1 MRNRDKFWLNNP
13 KILLDSR
20 RISEF
25 YPSNNM
31 SNIEQL
37 NAVVRFSLYLSML
50 LILLKLNVSY
60 IFIFLFSLLATY
72 IIYHFDEKMKKQDEQ
87 LEHMEV
93 FKDKSIRSKNKVY
106 LKPTYDNPFMNPG
119 LCDYKNNP
127 NREAYSKKS
136 FINSETVREDIEDK
150 FSYNLYQ
157 DVNDIYGKNNSQR
170 QFYTTPV
177 TTIPNDQDSFAKWL
191 YSKPEHCKDGDGY
204 QCMQN
209 NARFLQSESR
219 DVIY

>member
-25 YPSNNM
+25 YPSDKM
-31 SNIEQL
+31 SSVEQL
-37 NAVVRFSLYLSML
+37 NAVVRFSLYLSLL
-50 LILLKLNVSY
+50 LILLKLNVNY

-72 IIYHFDEKMKKQDEQ
+72 IIYNFDDNMKKQEDI
-87 LEHMEV
+87 EHYEV
-93 FKDKSIRSKNKVY
+93 FKDKSILSKNKVY
-106 LKPTYDNPFMNPG
+106 VKPTYDNPFMNPS

-136 FINSETVREDIEDK
+136 FIYNEKIKEEIEDK

-191 YSKPEHCKDGDGY
+191 YSKGEHCKDGDGY

-209 NARFLQSESR
+209 NPRFLQSESR

>member
-25 YPSNNM
+25 YPSDKM
-31 SNIEQL
+31 SSVEQL
-37 NAVVRFSLYLSML
+37 NAVVRFSLYLSLL
-50 LILLKLNVSY
+50 LILLKLNVNY

-72 IIYHFDEKMKKQDEQ
+72 IIYNFDDNMKKQEDI
-87 LEHMEV
+87 EHYEV

-106 LKPTYDNPFMNPG
+106 VKPTYDNPFMNPS

-136 FINSETVREDIEDK
+136 FIYNEKIKEEIEDK

-191 YSKPEHCKDGDGY
+191 YSKAEHCKDGDGY

-209 NARFLQSESR
+209 NPRFLESESR

>member
-13 KILLDSR
+13 KIIMDSR

-25 YPSNNM
+25 YPSNQM
-31 SNIEQL
+31 TRVEQL
-37 NAVVRFSLYLSML
+37 NALVRFSLYLSVL
-50 LILLKLNVSY
+50 LMLLKLSMNY

-72 IIYHFDEKMKKQDEQ
+72 IIYHFDENMKKDEQ
-87 LEHMEV
+87 LEHYEV

-106 LKPTYDNPFMNPG
+106 VKPTHHNPFMNPS
-119 LCDYKNNP
+119 LCDYKENP

-136 FINSETVREDIEDK
+136 FINKESVKEEIEDK
-150 FSYNLYQ
+150 FSFNLYQ

-204 QCMQN
+204 QCMLN
-209 NARFLQSESR
+209 NQRFLQSESR
-219 DVIY
+219 NVIY